1 MTTNK
6 SRTPGMRSRNTG
18 ARPRQGVASREL
30 QEARRKRRQR
40 EVLRNRIIFGA
51 GIIIVAALLIFI
63 IIKLIGIA
71 LNSSKTAD
79 TSKLTFTADGQVVFE
94 EVTDF
99 DSDTYSKSE
108 FKSYTTDLIDSF
120 NDTYGNKA
128 IALNKLKVSG
138 DKAYVK
144 STYKDAQCYSSFTS
158 YETYNGSYTD
168 AVEAGYDF
176 AALFSQVADG
186 KLLETNVIN
195 ADEIFADSY
204 VAVVNE
210 NVTVT
215 VPGDITYVSNA
226 DITLVDSD
234 TITISQADG
243 NADATDLVYIIY
255 SNK

>member
-18 ARPRQGVASREL
+18 GRPRQGVASREL

-99 DSDTYSKSE
+99 DTDTYSKSE

-120 NDTYGNKA
+120 NDTYGKKA

-144 STYKDAQCYSSFTS
+144 ATYNDAQCYSSFTS

-186 KLLETNVIN
+186 KLLEANVIN

>member
-144 STYKDAQCYSSFTS
+144 ATYMDAQCYSSFTS

-186 KLLETNVIN
+186 KLLEANVIN

-226 DITLVDSD
+226 DITLVYSD

-243 NADATDLVYIIY
+243 TADATDLVYIIY

>member
-186 KLLETNVIN
+186 KLLEANVIN

>member
-40 EVLRNRIIFGA
+40 EVLRNRIIFGISLIA
-51 GIIIVAALLIFI
+51 FAVLFIFI
-63 IIKLIGIA
+63 IVKLISAIF
-71 LNSSKTAD
+71 SSGKASD
-79 TSKLTFTADGQVVFE
+79 TSKLTFTADKQVVFE
-94 EVTDF
+94 EITDF
-99 DSDTYSKSE
+99 DTDTYSKSE
-108 FKSYTTDLIDSF
+108 FKGYVKDLIESY
-120 NDTYGNKA
+120 NDTYGSKA
-128 IALNKLKVSG
+128 ITLNKLKVSG
-138 DKAYVK
+138 SKAYVK
-144 STYKDAQCYSSFTS
+144 TTYKDAECYSSFTS
-158 YETYNGSYTD
+158 YNTYNGSYTD
-168 AVEAGYDF
+168 AIESGYDF
-176 AALFSQVADG
+176 AALFSQVADD
-186 KLLETNVIN
+186 KLLEASVVN
-195 ADEIFADSY
+195 ADEVFADSS

-215 VPGDITYVSNA
+215 VPGDITYVSNG
-226 DITLVDSD
+226 DVTLVDSD

>member
-51 GIIIVAALLIFI
+51 GIVIVAALLIFI

-120 NDTYGNKA
+120 NDIYGNKA

-186 KLLETNVIN
+186 KLLEANVIN

-226 DITLVDSD
+226 DITLVDTD

>member
-226 DITLVDSD
+226 DITLVDTD

>member
-71 LNSSKTAD
+71 LNSSKAAD

-99 DSDTYSKSE
+99 DPDTYSKSE

-144 STYKDAQCYSSFTS
+144 ATYKDAQCYSSFTS
-158 YETYNGSYTD
+158 YKTYNGSYTD

-186 KLLETNVIN
+186 KLLEANVIN

>member
-108 FKSYTTDLIDSF
+108 FKSYTKDLIKEF
-120 NDTYGNKA
+120 NDSHGDGSIKLDRLRFKA
-128 IALNKLKVSG
+128 NQVYIKT
-138 DKAYVK
+138 
-144 STYKDAQCYSSFTS
+144 TYKDADCYS
-158 YETYNGSYTD
+158 
-168 AVEAGYDF
+168 
-176 AALFSQVADG
+176 AL
-186 KLLETNVIN
+186 L
-195 ADEIFADSY
+195 
-204 VAVVNE
+204 
-210 NVTVT
+210 
-215 VPGDITYVSNA
+215 
-226 DITLVDSD
+226 
-234 TITISQADG
+234 ISLQ
-243 NADATDLVYIIY
+243 
-255 SNK
+255 